1 MGMILGIYG
10 VDKLMRNL
18 FTNNYFRY
26 LPFFMISVWS
36 YYRNT
41 VCYTQVLFRTHE
53 AEEVNRD
60 ATVRP
65 LISHFNKEKRI
76 K

>member
-1 MGMILGIYG
+1 MILGIYG

-18 FTNNYFRY
+18 FTDNHFGY
-26 LPFFMISVWS
+26 LPFFMLSVCL

-41 VCYTQVLFRTHE
+41 VYYTQVLFRTHG